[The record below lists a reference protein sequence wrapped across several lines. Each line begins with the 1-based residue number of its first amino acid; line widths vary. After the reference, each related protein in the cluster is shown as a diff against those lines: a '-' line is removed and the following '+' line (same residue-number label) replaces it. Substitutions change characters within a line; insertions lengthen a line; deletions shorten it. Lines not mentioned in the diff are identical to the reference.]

1 MKAEEFFALVA
12 KMRDKQREYFET
24 RHKLTLVEAKR
35 LEHAV
40 DNEIYRVKA
49 LLRQGAANK
58 KRPCPIPKPTQH
70 SWGHTKA
77 KKRPP
82 FWGSRRMAGRVV
94 MRAVMRTAKRT
105 VWKITWRMT
114 WRMTEERSGGLSER
128 QPGVAMND
136 EKNKQRRNRQQQRNR
151 Q

>member
-49 LLRQGAANK
+49 LLIQGAANK

-82 FWGSRRMAGRVV
+82 FWGSRRKAKRAV
-94 MRAVMRTAKRT
+94 MRAVMRTAKRTAKRT

-114 WRMTEERSGGLSER
+114 GRMTGRGDRG
-128 QPGVAMND
+128 AI
-136 EKNKQRRNRQQQRNR
+136 RRAFRDNPAWR
-151 Q
+151 